1 MAKRPTAP
9 KRPHK
14 EHFSVG
20 DASKLSG
27 VTVTMIDYVEKLESL
42 MPSGPKTRCKGV
54 EREYSFADVVM
65 LRALRRML
73 DAGLSVKK
81 LKSALAELNVRR
93 TLTPDALPADLL
105 LTDGKEVYFK
115 HSKDVLEQINNRQF
129 AFAFV
134 IEMSRLRREVTKQL
148 DIKREGGKHYYRMRE
163 SA

>member
-1 MAKRPTAP
+1 MPKQARAP
-9 KRPHK
+9 KPPLK

-27 VTVTMIDYVEKLESL
+27 VTVTMIDYVEKLECL
-42 MPSGPKTRCKGV
+42 MPTGPKTRCKGV

-105 LTDGKEVYFK
+105 LTDGIELYFK
-115 HSKDVLEQINNRQF
+115 RTEDVLEQITNRQLT
-129 AFAFV
+129 FAFV
-134 IEMSRLRREVTKQL
+134 IEMSRVRRDVMKQL
-148 DIKREGGKHYYRMRE
+148 DIKRVDGKYQYRVKE